1 MRIQLLL
8 ISVFASLLWSCGSS
22 NKSVAYAEDKAY
34 YDALKKLSKKQ
45 NDPQLRKD
53 AVDLYHQAVQQ
64 HSQRIDVYR
73 NSMEQNKFDMIIAE
87 YNSLQRI
94 NESIRTSAVFR
105 EVESKNYLNEIQTTK
120 QEAAEMFYQSGLR
133 NLDYGTKQDAR
144 KAYDDFR
151 RTKQY
156 VSGYKDVDRMM
167 NVAYEASIINIMINP
182 IQNSFPGM
190 WNTSNWNYDPRFRLM
205 HEQLIRDLGGQSGS
219 NSFRY
224 FSEMDTRRLDIRPD
238 WVIDI
243 NWSYMS
249 SPPNVINRYDRQV
262 NKNIEIGKDTLNK
275 PVYQTVKATLHI
287 TRYQNPSNDIDY
299 RIVDVQTNQTLDWNR
314 IQTSSNSQV
323 YETATFSGDSRALS
337 SNDWALVNSRGSG
350 NQQDQMIRDMY
361 NDLLQE
367 LRSRIQS
374 RY

>member
-1 MRIQLLL
+1 
-8 ISVFASLLWSCGSS
+8 
-22 NKSVAYAEDKAY
+22 
-34 YDALKKLSKKQ
+34 
-45 NDPQLRKD
+45 
-53 AVDLYHQAVQQ
+53 
-64 HSQRIDVYR
+64 
-73 NSMEQNKFDMIIAE
+73 
-87 YNSLQRI
+87 
-94 NESIRTSAVFR
+94 
-105 EVESKNYLNEIQTTK
+105 
-120 QEAAEMFYQSGLR
+120 MFYQSGLR

-323 YETATFSGDSRALS
+323 YETATFSATRER
-337 SNDWALVNSRGSG
+337 LVLMTG
-350 NQQDQMIRDMY
+350 
-361 NDLLQE
+361 LW
-367 LRSRIQS
+367 
-374 RY
+374 